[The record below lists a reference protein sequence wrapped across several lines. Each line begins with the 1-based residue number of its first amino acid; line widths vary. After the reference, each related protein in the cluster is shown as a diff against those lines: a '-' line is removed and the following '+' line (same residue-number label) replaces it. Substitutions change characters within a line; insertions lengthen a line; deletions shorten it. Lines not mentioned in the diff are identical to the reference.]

1 MANIIYS
8 LIWLLILIF
17 ISFWVAGFCFYFYVL
32 LYTLAVCITALNGIC
47 ETLLAGIQFPH
58 YCAEQMMNGTPL
70 C

>member
-17 ISFWVAGFCFYFYVL
+17 ISFWVAVFCFYFYVF
-32 LYTLAVCITALNGIC
+32 GIC